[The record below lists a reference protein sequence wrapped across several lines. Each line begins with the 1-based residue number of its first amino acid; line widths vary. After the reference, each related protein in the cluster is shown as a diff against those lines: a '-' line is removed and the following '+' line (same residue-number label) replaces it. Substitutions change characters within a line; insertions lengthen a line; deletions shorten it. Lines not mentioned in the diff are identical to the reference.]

1 MSSGSQAS
9 RDFTYDATTSA
20 GSRISS
26 TLRKSPAQPRS
37 CAGARWWVMCLA

>member
-9 RDFTYDATTSA
+9 RERTYDATTSA

-26 TLRKSPAQPRS
+26 TLRKSVTQSSGQSR
-37 CAGARWWVMCLA
+37 RMWWVMCLA